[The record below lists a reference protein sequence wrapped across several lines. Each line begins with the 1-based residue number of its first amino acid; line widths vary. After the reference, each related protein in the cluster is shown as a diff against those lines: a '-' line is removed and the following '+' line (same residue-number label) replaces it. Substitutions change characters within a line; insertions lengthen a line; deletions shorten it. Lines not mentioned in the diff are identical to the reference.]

1 LYTVISVGRY
11 GRLVARAGFSDFLV
25 IDIETVYDE
34 RRWQPPAV
42 PSPAER
48 PMKSSTSYG
57 EGERPSG
64 PLPFPPNWAQRVIAI
79 GYARLVD
86 HRLVGC
92 NVLVGSSVEADPD
105 VRERTLLE
113 QFAELAGERATLV
126 TFNGRGFDLPVIALR
141 SLCHGVPQPWYYR
154 DRNVRARYSDDG
166 HLDLCDWLADH
177 GATRSGSL
185 DALTKLVGLPGKGA
199 VDGSAVDG
207 LYRAGDLAAIATYCA
222 NDVAQTA
229 LLFLRF
235 RLMQGRISPE
245 DYAVRNAELVTAL
258 LPSGS

>member
-1 LYTVISVGRY
+1 M
-11 GRLVARAGFSDFLV
+11 ARAGFSDFLV

-34 RRWQPPAV
+34 RRWHPPA
-42 PSPAER
+42 PP
-48 PMKSSTSYG
+48 
-57 EGERPSG
+57 EGDRSPSG
-64 PLPFPPNWAQRVIAI
+64 PPPFPPNWAQRVIVI

-86 HRLVGC
+86 HRLVAC
-92 NVLVGSSVEADPD
+92 NQLVGSGVEADPD
-105 VRERTLLE
+105 VRERTLLAE
-113 QFAELAGERATLV
+113 FAEVARDKAVLV

-185 DALTKLVGLPGKGA
+185 DALTKLIGLSGKGA
-199 VDGSAVDG
+199 IDGSAVDG
-207 LYRAGDLAAIATYCA
+207 LYRAGDLAAIARYCA

-235 RLMQGRISPE
+235 RLMQGRIDPAE
-245 DYAVRNAELVTAL
+245 YEVRSQELAAAL
-258 LPSGS
+258 GL